1 MVRPKKH
8 LGQHFLIDLSI
19 AHRVS
24 DSLTGFGN
32 YRQVIEVGPGTGAL
46 TRFLLERKEFLTSVV
61 EVDSE
66 SVEYL
71 KEYFPQ
77 LNGRIYSEDFLR
89 MKIGQLF
96 DGPLA
101 VVGNFPYN
109 ISSQIVFKVIENRDQ
124 VPEMVGMFQ
133 KEMAERIAEPPGSK
147 AYGIISV
154 LTQAFYD
161 VEYLFTVH
169 ENVFNPPPKVKS
181 AVIRLKRNNR
191 NEMGCDPKF
200 FIQVVKTAFNQRRKT
215 IRNSI
220 KSLNPERSE
229 HPYFDLRPERLSVEQ
244 FVELTNFLMP
254 LPIS

>member
-1 MVRPKKH
+1 MLFSRMVRPKKH

-181 AVIRLKRNNR
+181 AVIR
-191 NEMGCDPKF
+191 
-200 FIQVVKTAFNQRRKT
+200 
-215 IRNSI
+215 
-220 KSLNPERSE
+220 
-229 HPYFDLRPERLSVEQ
+229 
-244 FVELTNFLMP
+244 
-254 LPIS
+254 